1 MIVLISFFNTV
12 IFRHGYRT
20 GFGRRQLE
28 FIFQNLAISINWRE
42 KQEFVVKVGENQ
54 SFQTSTIFGQLNL

>member
-1 MIVLISFFNTV
+1 MVIVQVSVVVNLN
-12 IFRHGYRT
+12 
-20 GFGRRQLE
+20 
-28 FIFQNLAISINWRE
+28 IFQNLAISINWRE